1 MQPNDNPDTVS
12 VDEHSHWEATQMED
26 VFLPSVRVQLGWA
39 DVERA
44 VDRGAI
50 VPQHAH
56 ALWAAWA
63 APGSSTRVGADTHH
77 QPAFEN
83 TVADDPDLLPASDP
97 SPSSWW
103 RWGSLVVAAL
113 LGAGVTFFLR

>member
-39 DVERA
+39 DVEKA

-63 APGSSTRVGADTHH
+63 APGSPTRVGADTH

-83 TVADDPDLLPASDP
+83 TVADDPDLLPASDT